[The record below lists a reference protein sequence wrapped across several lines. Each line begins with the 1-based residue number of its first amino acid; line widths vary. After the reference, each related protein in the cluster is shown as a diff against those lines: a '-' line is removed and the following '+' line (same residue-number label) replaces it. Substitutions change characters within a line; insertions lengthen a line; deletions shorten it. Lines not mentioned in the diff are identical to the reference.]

1 MKNYNF
7 ILLILVLA
15 IFLNACNTKNQK
27 AKDFDFP
34 ALENRYFG
42 QKPPGVIPE
51 LFAPDILSPEG
62 SFEGGKFSQDMK
74 EFYFTR
80 KNGKYKNRAFFVIRY
95 ENNSWGQESET
106 DIKWPRF
113 SEDGNTMYVGKEYR
127 KRTDTG
133 WSEPKS
139 IGEFLKDQAHG
150 WSISSNGT
158 YYYAVYK
165 KEDMNIN
172 GSLYYCPFVNDKYEN
187 PVRMNAD
194 INTGEYIAHPFIA
207 PDESYLIWDVRRE
220 GGYGQADLYISFKQ
234 KDKENSWSP
243 SMNMG
248 QAINSEM
255 QESSPMVT
263 QDGKY
268 LFFTRGEW
276 IEKEDGKT
284 YYVGKRHWVD
294 AQVIEN
300 LRPKE

>member
-1 MKNYNF
+1 MKRPQF
-7 ILLILVLA
+7 ILMLA
-15 IFLNACNTKNQK
+15 GTLFLTACGSKIQTTDHSN
-27 AKDFDFP
+27 FP
-34 ALENRYFG
+34 ALEDRYFG
-42 QKPPGVIPE
+42 EEPPGLVPK
-51 LFAPDILSPEG
+51 LFNPKIVSPEG
-62 SFEGGKFSQDMK
+62 LFEGGSFSHDMK

-80 KNGKYKNRAFFVIRY
+80 KNGKYEKRTFFVIRY
-95 ENNSWGQESET
+95 ENNRWGQESET

-127 KRTDTG
+127 ERTDTG
-133 WSEPKS
+133 WSAPKS
-139 IGEFLKDQAHG
+139 QGEFLKDQAHG
-150 WSISSNGT
+150 WSISSKGT

-165 KEDMNIN
+165 EEDMNKN
-172 GSLYYCPFVNDKYEN
+172 GSLYYCPLEDGEYEN
-187 PVRMNAD
+187 PVRMNAN

-234 KDKENSWSP
+234 KDKENPWSP
-243 SMNMG
+243 PMNMG

-255 QESSPMVT
+255 QESSPTVT

-276 IEKEDGKT
+276 IEKEDGTT

-294 AQVIEN
+294 AKVIEN
-300 LRPKE
+300 LRPKQQ

>member
-7 ILLILVLA
+7 ILLTLVLTL
-15 IFLNACNTKNQK
+15 FFNACKTINQK
-27 AKDFDFP
+27 ASGSDFP

-42 QKPPGVIPE
+42 QKLPGLIPE
-51 LFAPDILSPEG
+51 VFAPEMLSPKE
-62 SFEGGKFSQDMK
+62 SFQGGMFSQDMK
-74 EFYFTR
+74 EFYFVR
-80 KNGKYKNRAFFVIRY
+80 KKDGYKERSFFVVRY
-95 ENNSWGQESET
+95 ENNSWGKEANT

-113 SEDGNTMYVGKEYR
+113 SEDGNTMYVGKEQR

-139 IGEFLKDQAHG
+139 LGEFLKNQAHG
-150 WSISSNGT
+150 LSVSSKET

-165 KEDMNIN
+165 KEDNNIN
-172 GSLYYCPFVNDKYEN
+172 GKLYYCPLEKGKYEN

-194 INTGEYIAHPFIA
+194 MNKGEYIAHPLIA

-234 KDKENSWSP
+234 NDKEHPWSSP
-243 SMNMG
+243 INMG
-248 QAINSEM
+248 PTINSGM

-268 LFFTRGEW
+268 LFFNRGEW
-276 IEKEDGKT
+276 IQKEDGKT
-284 YYVGKRHWVD
+284 YYVGKNHWVD
-294 AQVIEN
+294 AKVIEN
-300 LRPKE
+300 LRPKQ

>member
-1 MKNYNF
+1 MKVNSF
-7 ILLILVLA
+7 ILIIISFALLLS
-15 IFLNACNTKNQK
+15 ACNSSKQ
-27 AKDFDFP
+27 KDFPPIED
-34 ALENRYFG
+34 RYFG
-42 QKPPGVIPE
+42 QKVPDLIPKV
-51 LFAPDILSPEG
+51 FAPDILSPKE
-62 SFEGGKFSQDMK
+62 SFEGGMFSQDMK

-80 KNGKYKNRAFFVIRY
+80 KNGGYKERAFFVIRY
-95 ENNSWGQESET
+95 ENNSWGKAVET
-106 DIKWPRF
+106 DLKWPRF
-113 SEDGNTMYVGKEYR
+113 SEDGNTLYVGKEYR

-139 IGEFLKDQAHG
+139 IGKFLKNQAHG

-158 YYYAVYK
+158 YYYAVYQ
-165 KEDMNIN
+165 KEDRNIN
-172 GSLYYCPFVNDKYEN
+172 GSLYYCPLVDGKYEN
-187 PVRMNAD
+187 PVKMNAE

-234 KDKENSWSP
+234 KDNSWSAP
-243 SMNMG
+243 RNMG

-284 YYVGKRHWVD
+284 YYVGKKHWVD
-294 AQVIEN
+294 AQIIEN
-300 LRPKE
+300 LKLK

>member
-1 MKNYNF
+1 MKLF
-7 ILLILVLA
+7 ILTLA
-15 IFLNACNTKNQK
+15 ISLHTAFAQGNKENASS
-27 AKDFDFP
+27 FP
-34 ALENRYFG
+34 VFEDRYFG
-42 QKPPGVIPE
+42 QKPPGLTPE
-51 LFAPDILSPEG
+51 LFAPKILSPEG
-62 SFEGGKFSQDMK
+62 LFEGGRFSQDMK

-80 KNGKYKNRAFFVIRY
+80 KNGKYEKRTFFVIRY
-95 ENNSWGQESET
+95 ENNSWGNESET
-106 DIKWPRF
+106 ELKWPRF

-139 IGEFLKDQAHG
+139 TGEFLKDQAHG

-172 GSLYYCPFVNDKYEN
+172 GSLYYCPFVDGKYEN

-243 SMNMG
+243 PMNMG

-276 IEKEDGKT
+276 IEKEDGRT
-284 YYVGKRHWVD
+284 YYVGKRHWVN
-294 AQVIEN
+294 AKVIEN
-300 LRPKE
+300 LRPK